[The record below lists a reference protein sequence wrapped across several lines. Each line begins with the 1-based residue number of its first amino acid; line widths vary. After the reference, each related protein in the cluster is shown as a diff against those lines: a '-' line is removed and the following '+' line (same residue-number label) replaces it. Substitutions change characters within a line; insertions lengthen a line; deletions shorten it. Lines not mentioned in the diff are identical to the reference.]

1 MTRRDDAVRAALVPG
16 VRPAVDAS
24 LVHTANL
31 CDSGVPTTLLDQ
43 GCDGAG
49 HCDKLRSSQQH
60 VNPLVSKIA
69 GDDGCALR
77 NQVIMETAAFT
88 PDWFLSNFK
97 RTNKRAAD
105 LVRYLQSKNINIDSP
120 KLSKSINGTRNLT
133 TEEQVNIA
141 AFFGYDPVEV
151 YQAIYRD
158 EIVSTDDAF
167 DMKAQLY
174 SLSQED
180 PRIDFK
186 GTLERWTNNKQPF
199 PNAGLPD
206 KVEPM
211 TGMLPILGLSVGGD
225 NRTRT
230 LFNGQRLGE
239 VTRPASLAN
248 NLRAYA
254 TYVHGESMEPRYEAG
269 EIVLVNP
276 DKGYRKGNYV
286 VAQVYENDGD
296 PPFGYVK
303 RFVSF
308 GDELVLEQLNPPE
321 GEDRLM
327 RFPRDRVVAVHRI
340 VGTLD
345 E

>member
-1 MTRRDDAVRAALVPG
+1 MTRRDDAIRTALLTG

-24 LVHTANL
+24 FVHTANL
-31 CDSGVPTTLLDQ
+31 CDSGVPTALLNQ

-49 HCDKLRSSQQH
+49 HCDKLRQSQLD
-60 VNPLVSKIA
+60 VNPPVSKIA
-69 GDDGCALR
+69 RDVECGLR
-77 NQVIMETAAFT
+77 NLVTMEPAAFT
-88 PDWFLSNFK
+88 PDWFLLNFK
-97 RTNKRAAD
+97 RTNKKAAD
-105 LVRYLQSKNINIDSP
+105 LVRFLQSKNINIDSP

-133 TEEQVNIA
+133 TEEQVHIA
-141 AFFGYDPVEV
+141 AFFGYDPAEV
-151 YQAIYRD
+151 YQSLYRD
-158 EIVSTDDAF
+158 EIMSIDDGF
-167 DMKAQLY
+167 DLKSNLHA
-174 SLSQED
+174 LSRLD
-180 PRIDFK
+180 PSIDVNK
-186 GTLERWTNNKQPF
+186 TLERWASPKQPL

-206 KVEPM
+206 VPAL
-211 TGMLPILGLSVGGD
+211 TPGMLPILGLSVGGD

-239 VTRPASLAN
+239 VTRPTSLAN
-248 NLRAYA
+248 NPRAYA

-286 VAQVYENDGD
+286 VAQVYDNEGD

-303 RFVSF
+303 RFISF
-308 GDELVLEQLNPPE
+308 GDELVLEQLNPPD
-321 GEDRLM
+321 GEDRIM